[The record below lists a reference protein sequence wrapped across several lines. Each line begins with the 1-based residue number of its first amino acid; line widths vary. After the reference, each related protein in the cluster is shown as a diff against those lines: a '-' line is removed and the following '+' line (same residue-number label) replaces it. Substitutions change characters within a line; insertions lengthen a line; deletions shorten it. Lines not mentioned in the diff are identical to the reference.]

1 MAPSPSMMESS
12 MVALCDGAVGAEQDG
27 GGGGLI

>member
-12 MVALCDGAVGAEQDG
+12 MVAMCNGAVVAESDG